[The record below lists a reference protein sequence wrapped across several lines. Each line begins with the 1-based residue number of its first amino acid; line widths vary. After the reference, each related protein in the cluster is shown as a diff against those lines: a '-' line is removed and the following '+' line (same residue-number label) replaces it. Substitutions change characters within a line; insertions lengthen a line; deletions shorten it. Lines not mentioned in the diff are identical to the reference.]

1 MQQVKPKPPEE
12 QTDIIFQDAFDF
24 DIAPI
29 DFGDAPS
36 EKGQL
41 ELGF

>member
-1 MQQVKPKPPEE
+1 MKPKPPEE
-12 QTDIIFQDAFDF
+12 QTEIIFQDAFDF
-24 DIAPI
+24 DQPPI
-29 DFGDAPS
+29 DFGEPPP